1 MRNKLT
7 ERDLSRIVKRVINE
21 QAEKMEKGPFPI
33 APGAPMNLYI
43 YSKNGKF
50 YIYFTNATQKTPI
63 PLDGSI
69 NNNSGKGFNTLEDA
83 LNRKDAYISENNQPS
98 NDDDNVE
105 FGDIEESYLSRIVK
119 RVIKEDKDR
128 KKSMNDISDE
138 FLDNVFKKVSDII
151 ILKEF
156 SDVEDIV
163 GKTVG
168 NYGSNIGEVIEHIYR
183 EAISRRRNKK

>member
-7 ERDLSRIVKRVINE
+7 ERDLSRIVN
-21 QAEKMEKGPFPI
+21 
-33 APGAPMNLYI
+33 
-43 YSKNGKF
+43 
-50 YIYFTNATQKTPI
+50 
-63 PLDGSI
+63 
-69 NNNSGKGFNTLEDA
+69 
-83 LNRKDAYISENNQPS
+83 
-98 NDDDNVE
+98 
-105 FGDIEESYLSRIVK
+105 

>member
-7 ERDLSRIVKRVINE
+7 ERD
-21 QAEKMEKGPFPI
+21 
-33 APGAPMNLYI
+33 
-43 YSKNGKF
+43 
-50 YIYFTNATQKTPI
+50 
-63 PLDGSI
+63 
-69 NNNSGKGFNTLEDA
+69 
-83 LNRKDAYISENNQPS
+83 
-98 NDDDNVE
+98 
-105 FGDIEESYLSRIVK
+105 LSRIVK